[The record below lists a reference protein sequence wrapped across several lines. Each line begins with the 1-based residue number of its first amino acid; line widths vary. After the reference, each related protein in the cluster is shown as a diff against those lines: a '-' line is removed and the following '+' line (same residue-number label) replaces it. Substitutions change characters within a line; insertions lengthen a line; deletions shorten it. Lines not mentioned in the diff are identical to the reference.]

1 MKINAFNPNTGQK
14 IADNIKGIN
23 FGNVRKGKHSSIP
36 ILIRPEITEEDV
48 IGLELYL
55 QNNGGFNKT
64 HFGYFTFSDF
74 VPVKSYEPPLI
85 SGYFYISD
93 HFITTP
99 DPPAITGGVH
109 ININDNYGDYIW
121 LDVQPDIDESGG
133 SSTINYRFIFEYF

>member
-1 MKINAFNPNTGQK
+1 MKIGTYNPTTGQK

-23 FGNVRKGKHSSIP
+23 FGNVRKGKHCPIP
-36 ILIRPEITEEDV
+36 VLIRPEITEEDV

-64 HFGYFTFSDF
+64 NFGYFTFSNF

-93 HFITTP
+93 HFTLVQ
-99 DPPAITGGVH
+99 DPPSITGGVP
-109 ININDNYGDYIW
+109 ININNNYGDYIW
-121 LDVQPDIDESGG
+121 LDVQPDIDESG
-133 SSTINYRFIFEYF
+133 STSTINYRFIFEYF